1 LAKLVITWVKS
12 GIGFS
17 RDQRNTIQSL
27 GLRRLNQTIEHD
39 DSPTKRG
46 MLLKVRHLVKVE
58 ETVEGE

>member
-1 LAKLVITWVKS
+1 MAKLVVTWVKS

-27 GLRRLNQTIEHD
+27 GLRRLNQTVEHD
-39 DSPTKRG
+39 DSPSMRG

>member
-1 LAKLVITWVKS
+1 MVTWVKS

-27 GLRRLNQTIEHD
+27 GLRRLNQTVEHD
-39 DSPTKRG
+39 DSPSMRG

>member
-1 LAKLVITWVKS
+1 MAKLVVTWVKS

-27 GLRRLNQTIEHD
+27 GLHRLHQTVEHD
-39 DSPTKRG
+39 DSPSMRG

>member
-1 LAKLVITWVKS
+1 LAKLVVTWVKS

-17 RDQRNTIQSL
+17 RDQRNTIHSL
-27 GLRRLNQTIEHD
+27 GLRRLSQTVEHD
-39 DSPTKRG
+39 DSPSMRG

>member
-1 LAKLVITWVKS
+1 VVTWVKS

-17 RDQRNTIQSL
+17 RDQRNTIRSL
-27 GLRRLNQTIEHD
+27 GLHRLNQTVEHD
-39 DSPTKRG
+39 DSPSMRG

>member
-1 LAKLVITWVKS
+1 MAKLLVTWVKS

-17 RDQRNTIQSL
+17 RDQRDTIRSL
-27 GLRRLNQTIEHD
+27 GLHRLNQTVEHD
-39 DSPTKRG
+39 DSPSIRG

>member
-1 LAKLVITWVKS
+1 MVTWVKS

-27 GLRRLNQTIEHD
+27 GLHRLNQTVEHD
-39 DSPTKRG
+39 DSPSMRG

>member
-1 LAKLVITWVKS
+1 MAKLTITWVKS

-17 RDQRNTIQSL
+17 RDQRNTIYSL
-27 GLRRLNQTIEHD
+27 GLHRLNQSVEHD
-39 DSPTKRG
+39 DSPSIRG

>member
-1 LAKLVITWVKS
+1 LAKLVVTWVKS

-17 RDQRNTIQSL
+17 RDQRNTIRSL
-27 GLRRLNQTIEHD
+27 GLHRLNQTVEHD
-39 DSPTKRG
+39 DSPSMRG

>member
-1 LAKLVITWVKS
+1 LAKLLVTWVKS

-17 RDQRNTIQSL
+17 RDQRDTIHSL
-27 GLRRLNQTIEHD
+27 GLHRLNQTVEHD
-39 DSPTKRG
+39 DSPSIRG

>member
-1 LAKLVITWVKS
+1 MAKLVVTWVKS

-27 GLRRLNQTIEHD
+27 GLRRLSQTVEHD
-39 DSPTKRG
+39 DSPSMRG